1 MLDNDPGS
9 QPDELSF
16 AVVELD
22 QEVTASIEQLGACT
36 FDLCLATLS
45 LADQPVGDVVGQPDR
60 QSVPPRVDVRKCVD
74 LLRSSLTTDD
84 SQRDRP

>member
-1 MLDNDPGS
+1 MLDDDPCS

-22 QEVTASIEQLGACT
+22 QEVTASIEQPGART
-36 FDLCLATLS
+36 FDLCLAALS
-45 LADQPVGDVVGQPDR
+45 LADQPVCDIVGQPDR
-60 QSVPPRVDVRKCVD
+60 QSAPPRVDVRECVD